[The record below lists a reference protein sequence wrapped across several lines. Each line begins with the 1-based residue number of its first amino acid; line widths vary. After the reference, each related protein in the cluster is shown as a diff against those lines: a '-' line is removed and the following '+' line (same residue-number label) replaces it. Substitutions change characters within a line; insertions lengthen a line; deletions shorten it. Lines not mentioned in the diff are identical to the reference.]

1 MITATFVLYYAPA
14 TSLTSNKKCQ
24 INLHLSLPVIS
35 CPAQWQFVPTY
46 TFYTVTL
53 VAISMS
59 HLFLSKSYFIS
70 RRFSHTTDQRWFCSF
85 WKGRQSTNINC
96 TIFHFFAAKLRCRKV
111 SKLNKISF
119 GCLLMRVFISVGCNK
134 FAILPHFPFSGRARD
149 LEFLP
154 NTLVGKTAF
163 NWISPL
169 NTIYQQNITHQSLQ
183 NF

>member
-70 RRFSHTTDQRWFCSF
+70 RRFSHTDQRRFCSY
-85 WKGRQSTNINC
+85 WKERQSTNINC

-119 GCLLMRVFISVGCNK
+119 GCLLMRVFISVD
-134 FAILPHFPFSGRARD
+134 AINLLFCPI
-149 LEFLP
+149 FL
-154 NTLVGKTAF
+154 LAAV
-163 NWISPL
+163 
-169 NTIYQQNITHQSLQ
+169 Q
-183 NF
+183 